1 MWVIRSKRVKS
12 EAILRLLRNS
22 LLVSFISLL
31 YTAVSLGQE
40 SARES
45 NPGVRVQVDSAHTP
59 AITPLEDLLKEAER
73 NNPSIQAAR
82 QGWQAAQQVPTQV
95 STRPDP
101 QFTVQHFSVGSP
113 RPFAGYSN
121 SEFAYIGLGVS
132 QEIPYPGKRGL
143 RAQAANQEAEARRLQ
158 ADSARSGVIDQLK
171 AAYFHL
177 AYLQETLGIL
187 ERNDEVLRDVQKIAE
202 SRYSVGQGNQQEVL
216 KAQLQHTKILQE
228 ITMHHREVGQMQA
241 QLKQLLNRVQDNPN
255 IQTVPLTLRSIPYT
269 ASQLMELVKQQNP
282 DIKAQQQMVK
292 QSESQVELSRKE
304 SRPDFNVQYIWQHT
318 NGDTRD
324 YYMATFGINLPNRGR
339 RKAELAQAEA
349 NREQAKR
356 MLEGEQQRRL
366 AEVQDQF
373 VVAETSAEQ
382 LKIYKEGLIPQ
393 SEATL
398 RSAQAAYQSGKQDFE
413 TLLNSFLDVLGL
425 QIEYQRELADH
436 ETALARLEALTGV
449 DLR

>member
-1 MWVIRSKRVKS
+1 MRPPAGSPVTLEELIREV
-12 EAILRLLRNS
+12 EQRNPD
-22 LLVSFISLL
+22 I
-31 YTAVSLGQE
+31 A
-40 SARES
+40 
-45 NPGVRVQVDSAHTP
+45 
-59 AITPLEDLLKEAER
+59 
-73 NNPSIQAAR
+73 
-82 QGWQAAQQVPTQV
+82 AAQQGYQAATHVAGQVSAFPDTQV
-95 STRPDP
+95 M
-101 QFTVQHFSVGSP
+101 VQHFGVGSP

-121 SEFAYIGLGVS
+121 SEFAYIGLGAS

-143 RAQAANQEAEARRLQ
+143 RAQVANQEAEARRFQ
-158 ADSARSGVIDQLK
+158 ADSARRGVVDQVK

-187 ERNDEVLRDVQKIAE
+187 ERNDEVLRDVQKITE

-216 KAQLQHTKILQE
+216 KAQLQHTKILQG

-241 QLKQLLNRVQDNPN
+241 QLKQLLNRAQESPD
-255 IQTVPLTLRSIPYT
+255 IQTMPLALRPIPYT
-269 ASQLMELVKQQNP
+269 ASQLMDLAKQQNP
-282 DIKAQQQMVK
+282 DIQAQQQMVK
-292 QSESQVELSRKE
+292 QSDSQVELSQKE
-304 SRPDFNVQYIWQHT
+304 FRPDFNVQYMWQHT

-373 VVAETSAEQ
+373 VVAQTSAEQ
-382 LKIYKEGLIPQ
+382 LKIYQEGLIPQ

-398 RSAQAAYQSGKQDFE
+398 RSAQAAYQAGKQDFE

-449 DLR
+449 DVR

>member
-1 MWVIRSKRVKS
+1 MKV
-12 EAILRLLRNS
+12 LRAFARIFAP
-22 LLVSFISLL
+22 SFRLI
-31 YTAVSLGQE
+31 AVSTLAVGVAAGQMQTTQE
-40 SARES
+40 AAPEQKSTTTMQPPAASPVTLEELIRE
-45 NPGVRVQVDSAHTP
+45 V
-59 AITPLEDLLKEAER
+59 EER
-73 NNPSIQAAR
+73 NPDIA
-82 QGWQAAQQVPTQV
+82 AAQLGYQATTHVAGQVSALPDTQV
-95 STRPDP
+95 M
-101 QFTVQHFSVGSP
+101 VQHFAVGSP

-121 SEFAYIGLGVS
+121 SEFAYIGLGAS

-143 RAQAANQEAEARRLQ
+143 RAQVANQEAEARRFQ
-158 ADSARSGVIDQLK
+158 ADSSRRSVVDQLK
-171 AAYFHL
+171 GIYFRL
-177 AYLQETLGIL
+177 AYLQETLGVL
-187 ERNDEVLRDVQKIAE
+187 ERNDEVLRDVQKITE

-228 ITMHHREVGQMQA
+228 ITMHHREVVQMQA
-241 QLKQLLNRVQDNPN
+241 QLKQLLNRAQDSPD
-255 IQTVPLTLRSIPYT
+255 IKTFPLALRPIPYT

-282 DIKAQQQMVK
+282 DIQAQQQMVK

-304 SRPDFNVQYIWQHT
+304 FRPDFNVQYIWQHT

-373 VVAETSAEQ
+373 VVAQASAEQ

-393 SEATL
+393 SEATF
-398 RSAQAAYQSGKQDFE
+398 RSAQAAYQSGKQDLKLCSTPFS
-413 TLLNSFLDVLGL
+413 TC
-425 QIEYQRELADH
+425 
-436 ETALARLEALTGV
+436 
-449 DLR
+449 

>member
-1 MWVIRSKRVKS
+1 MKALHAFARILAPSFQVICVLAVTVGVVTGQTQTVPEGTPQQSATTMRPPAGSPVALEQLIREV
-12 EAILRLLRNS
+12 EQRNPD
-22 LLVSFISLL
+22 I
-31 YTAVSLGQE
+31 A
-40 SARES
+40 
-45 NPGVRVQVDSAHTP
+45 
-59 AITPLEDLLKEAER
+59 
-73 NNPSIQAAR
+73 
-82 QGWQAAQQVPTQV
+82 AAQQGYQAATHVAGQVSAFPDTQV
-95 STRPDP
+95 M
-101 QFTVQHFSVGSP
+101 VQHFGVGSP

-121 SEFAYIGLGVS
+121 SEFAYIGLGAS

-143 RAQAANQEAEARRLQ
+143 RAQVANQEAETRRFQ
-158 ADSARSGVIDQLK
+158 ADSARRGVVDQLK

-187 ERNDEVLRDVQKIAE
+187 ERNDEVLRDVQKITE

-241 QLKQLLNRVQDNPN
+241 QLKQLLNRAQESPD
-255 IQTVPLTLRSIPYT
+255 IQTLPLALRPIPYT
-269 ASQLMELVKQQNP
+269 ASQLMDLAKQQNP
-282 DIKAQQQMVK
+282 DIQAQQQMVK
-292 QSESQVELSRKE
+292 QSDSQVELSQRE
-304 SRPDFNVQYIWQHT
+304 FRPDFNVQYMWQHT

-339 RKAELAQAEA
+339 RRAELAQAEA
-349 NREQAKR
+349 IREQAKL
-356 MLEGEQQRRL
+356 MLEAEQQRRL

-373 VVAETSAEQ
+373 VVAQTSAEQ
-382 LKIYKEGLIPQ
+382 LKIYQEGLIPQ

-425 QIEYQRELADH
+425 EIEYQRELADH

-449 DLR
+449 DVR

>member
-1 MWVIRSKRVKS
+1 MKALRAFARLFASSFELISVLGVAVGVVAGQTQTVLEGMPQSSATTMRPTAGSAVTLEELIREV
-12 EAILRLLRNS
+12 EQRNPD
-22 LLVSFISLL
+22 I
-31 YTAVSLGQE
+31 A
-40 SARES
+40 
-45 NPGVRVQVDSAHTP
+45 
-59 AITPLEDLLKEAER
+59 
-73 NNPSIQAAR
+73 
-82 QGWQAAQQVPTQV
+82 AAQQGYLAATNVAGQVSALPDTQV
-95 STRPDP
+95 M
-101 QFTVQHFSVGSP
+101 VQQFSVGSP

-121 SEFAYIGLGVS
+121 SEFAYIGLGAS

-143 RAQAANQEAEARRLQ
+143 RAQAANQEAEARRFQ
-158 ADSARSGVIDQLK
+158 ADSARRGVIDQLK

-187 ERNDEVLRDVQKIAE
+187 GRNDEVLRDVQKITE

-216 KAQLQHTKILQE
+216 KAQLQRTKILQE

-241 QLKQLLNRVQDNPN
+241 QLKQLLNRDQESAD
-255 IQTVPLTLRSIPYT
+255 IQTMPLALRPIPYT
-269 ASQLMELVKQQNP
+269 ASQLMELAKQQNP
-282 DIKAQQQMVK
+282 DIQAQQQMVK
-292 QSESQVELSRKE
+292 QSDSQVELSRKE
-304 SRPDFNVQYIWQHT
+304 FRPDFNVQYMWQHT

-324 YYMATFGINLPNRGR
+324 YYMATFGINLPNRRR

-349 NREQAKR
+349 SGEQAKR
-356 MLEGEQQRRL
+356 MLEGEQQRLL
-366 AEVQDQF
+366 AEVQNQF

-382 LKIYKEGLIPQ
+382 LKIYKEGLVPQ

-425 QIEYQRELADH
+425 EIQYQRELADH
-436 ETALARLEALTGV
+436 ETALARLEAITGV

>member
-1 MWVIRSKRVKS
+1 MEALRAFARIFAPSFHLIGVLTLAVGVSAGQMQTTREAAAEQKSTTTMQPPAGSPVTLEELIREV
-12 EAILRLLRNS
+12 EQRNPE
-22 LLVSFISLL
+22 I
-31 YTAVSLGQE
+31 AAAQLGY
-40 SARES
+40 
-45 NPGVRVQVDSAHTP
+45 
-59 AITPLEDLLKEAER
+59 
-73 NNPSIQAAR
+73 QAATHVA
-82 QGWQAAQQVPTQV
+82 GQVSAFPDTQV
-95 STRPDP
+95 M
-101 QFTVQHFSVGSP
+101 VQHFSVGSP

-121 SEFAYIGLGVS
+121 SEFAYIGLGAS

-143 RAQAANQEAEARRLQ
+143 RAQVANQEAEARRFQ
-158 ADSARSGVIDQLK
+158 ADSARRGVVDQLK
-171 AAYFHL
+171 ATFFRL

-187 ERNDEVLRDVQKIAE
+187 ERNDEVLRDVQKITE

-228 ITMHHREVGQMQA
+228 IVMHHREVGQMQA
-241 QLKQLLNRVQDNPN
+241 QLKQILNRAQDSPD
-255 IQTVPLTLRSIPYT
+255 IKTFPLALRPIPYT
-269 ASQLMELVKQQNP
+269 GSQLMELVKQQNP
-282 DIKAQQQMVK
+282 DIQAQQQMVK

-304 SRPDFNVQYIWQHT
+304 FRPDFNVQYMWQHT

-356 MLEGEQQRRL
+356 MLEAEQQRRL
-366 AEVQDQF
+366 AEVQDQL
-373 VVAETSAEQ
+373 VMAETSAEQ
-382 LKIYKEGLIPQ
+382 LKIYKEGLMPQ

-425 QIEYQRELADH
+425 EIEYQRELADH

-449 DLR
+449 DVR

>member
-1 MWVIRSKRVKS
+1 MK
-12 EAILRLLRNS
+12 ALRAFARTFAP
-22 LLVSFISLL
+22 SFRLICVLAVGVGIVAGQTE
-31 YTAVSLGQE
+31 TAPGGATEQSAATMRPPSGSPVSLE
-40 SARES
+40 ELIREVEQH
-45 NPGVRVQVDSAHTP
+45 NP
-59 AITPLEDLLKEAER
+59 DLA
-73 NNPSIQAAR
+73 
-82 QGWQAAQQVPTQV
+82 AAQQGYQASTHVAGQVSAFPDTQV
-95 STRPDP
+95 M
-101 QFTVQHFSVGSP
+101 VQHFGVGSP

-121 SEFAYIGLGVS
+121 SEFAYIGLGAS

-143 RAQAANQEAEARRLQ
+143 RAQVANQEAEAKRFQ
-158 ADSARSGVIDQLK
+158 VDSARRGVVDQLK

-187 ERNDEVLRDVQKIAE
+187 ERNDQALRDVQKITE

-216 KAQLQHTKILQE
+216 KAQLQHTKILQA

-241 QLKQLLNRVQDNPN
+241 QLKQLLNRAQDSPD
-255 IQTVPLTLRSIPYT
+255 IQTLPLALRPIPYT
-269 ASQLMELVKQQNP
+269 ASQLMDLAKQQNP
-282 DIKAQQQMVK
+282 DIQAQQQMVK
-292 QSESQVELSRKE
+292 QSDSEVELSRKE
-304 SRPDFNVQYIWQHT
+304 FRPDFNVQYVWQHT

-356 MLEGEQQRRL
+356 MLEAEQQRRL

-373 VVAETSAEQ
+373 VVAQTSAEQ
-382 LKIYKEGLIPQ
+382 LRIYKEGLIPQ
-393 SEATL
+393 SESTF

-413 TLLNSFLDVLGL
+413 TMLNSFLDVLSM

-449 DLR
+449 DVR

>member
-1 MWVIRSKRVKS
+1 MKALRALTRIVSPSSQLVCVLTLATGIAAGQMQTAP
-12 EAILRLLRNS
+12 EAS
-22 LLVSFISLL
+22 AEQKTPSS
-31 YTAVSLGQE
+31 TQTVSLE
-40 SARES
+40 ELIRE
-45 NPGVRVQVDSAHTP
+45 VQ
-59 AITPLEDLLKEAER
+59 ER
-73 NNPSIQAAR
+73 NPEIAAAQEGYQAATHV
-82 QGWQAAQQVPTQV
+82 AAQVSALPDTQV
-95 STRPDP
+95 M
-101 QFTVQHFSVGSP
+101 VQHFGVGSP

-121 SEFAYIGLGVS
+121 SDFAYIGLGAS
-132 QEIPYPGKRGL
+132 QEIPYPGKRKL
-143 RAQAANQEAEARRLQ
+143 RAQVANQEAEARRFQ
-158 ADSARSGVIDQLK
+158 VDSSRRNVVDQLK

-187 ERNDEVLRDVQKIAE
+187 ERNDEVLRDVQKITE

-241 QLKQLLNRVQDNPN
+241 QLKQFLNRPQDSPD
-255 IQTVPLTLRSIPYT
+255 IQTVPLALRPIPYT
-269 ASQLMELVKQQNP
+269 TSQLMELAKQQNP
-282 DIKAQQQMVK
+282 DIQAQQQMVK

-304 SRPDFNVQYIWQHT
+304 FKPDFNVGYMYQHT

-349 NREQAKR
+349 SREQAKR
-356 MLEGEQQRRL
+356 MLEAEQQRRL

-373 VVAETSAEQ
+373 VVAQTSAEQ

-393 SEATL
+393 SEATF

-413 TLLNSFLDVLGL
+413 TMLNSFLDVLSM
-425 QIEYQRELADH
+425 QVEYQRELADH

-449 DLR
+449 DVR

>member
-1 MWVIRSKRVKS
+1 MKALRAFARMLESSFRLIGVLTLAVGVAAGQQTTQEAAPEQKSTTTMQPPAGSPVTLEELIREV
-12 EAILRLLRNS
+12 EQRNPD
-22 LLVSFISLL
+22 I
-31 YTAVSLGQE
+31 AAAQLGY
-40 SARES
+40 
-45 NPGVRVQVDSAHTP
+45 
-59 AITPLEDLLKEAER
+59 
-73 NNPSIQAAR
+73 QAATHVA
-82 QGWQAAQQVPTQV
+82 GQVSAFPDTQV
-95 STRPDP
+95 M
-101 QFTVQHFSVGSP
+101 VQHFAVGSP

-121 SEFAYIGLGVS
+121 SEFAYIGLGAS

-143 RAQAANQEAEARRLQ
+143 RAQVANQEAEARRFQ
-158 ADSARSGVIDQLK
+158 ADSSRRSVVDQLK
-171 AAYFHL
+171 GIYFRL
-177 AYLQETLGIL
+177 AYLQETLGVL
-187 ERNDEVLRDVQKIAE
+187 ERNDEVLRDVQKITE

-304 SRPDFNVQYIWQHT
+304 FRPDFNVQYIWQHT

>member
-1 MWVIRSKRVKS
+1 MKALRAFARMLESSFRLIGVLTLAVGVAAGQQTTQEAAPEQKSTTTMQPPAGSPVTLEELIREV
-12 EAILRLLRNS
+12 EQRNPD
-22 LLVSFISLL
+22 I
-31 YTAVSLGQE
+31 AAAQLGY
-40 SARES
+40 
-45 NPGVRVQVDSAHTP
+45 
-59 AITPLEDLLKEAER
+59 
-73 NNPSIQAAR
+73 QAATHVA
-82 QGWQAAQQVPTQV
+82 GQVSAFPDTQV
-95 STRPDP
+95 M
-101 QFTVQHFSVGSP
+101 VQHFAVGSP

-121 SEFAYIGLGVS
+121 SEFAYIGLGAS

-143 RAQAANQEAEARRLQ
+143 RAQVASQEAEARRFQ
-158 ADSARSGVIDQLK
+158 ADSSRRSVVDQLK
-171 AAYFHL
+171 GIYFRL
-177 AYLQETLGIL
+177 AYLQETLGVL
-187 ERNDEVLRDVQKIAE
+187 KRNDEVLRDVQKITE

-304 SRPDFNVQYIWQHT
+304 FRPDFNVQYMWQHT

>member
-1 MWVIRSKRVKS
+1 MKALRAFARMLESSFRLIGVLTLAVGVAAGQQTTQEAAPEQKSTTTMQRPAGSPVTLGELIREV
-12 EAILRLLRNS
+12 EQRNPD
-22 LLVSFISLL
+22 I
-31 YTAVSLGQE
+31 AAAQLGY
-40 SARES
+40 
-45 NPGVRVQVDSAHTP
+45 
-59 AITPLEDLLKEAER
+59 
-73 NNPSIQAAR
+73 QAATHVA
-82 QGWQAAQQVPTQV
+82 GQVSAFPDTQV
-95 STRPDP
+95 M
-101 QFTVQHFSVGSP
+101 VQHFAVGSP

-121 SEFAYIGLGVS
+121 SEFAYIGLGAS

-143 RAQAANQEAEARRLQ
+143 RAQAASQEAEARRFQ
-158 ADSARSGVIDQLK
+158 ADSSRRSVVDQLK
-171 AAYFHL
+171 GIYFRL
-177 AYLQETLGIL
+177 AYLQETLGVL
-187 ERNDEVLRDVQKIAE
+187 ERNDEVLRDVQKITE

-228 ITMHHREVGQMQA
+228 IAMHHREVGQMQA
-241 QLKQLLNRVQDNPN
+241 QLKQLLNRVQDSPN

-304 SRPDFNVQYIWQHT
+304 FRPDFNVQYMWQHT

-373 VVAETSAEQ
+373 VAAETSAEQ

>member
-1 MWVIRSKRVKS
+1 MKALRAFARMLESSFRLIGVLTLAVGVAAGQQTTQEAAPEQKSTTTMQPPAGSPVTLEELIREV
-12 EAILRLLRNS
+12 EQRNPD
-22 LLVSFISLL
+22 I
-31 YTAVSLGQE
+31 AAAQLGY
-40 SARES
+40 
-45 NPGVRVQVDSAHTP
+45 
-59 AITPLEDLLKEAER
+59 
-73 NNPSIQAAR
+73 QAATHVA
-82 QGWQAAQQVPTQV
+82 GQVSAFPDTQV
-95 STRPDP
+95 M
-101 QFTVQHFSVGSP
+101 VQHFAVGSP

-121 SEFAYIGLGVS
+121 SEFAYIGLGAS

-143 RAQAANQEAEARRLQ
+143 RAQVASQEAEARRFQ
-158 ADSARSGVIDQLK
+158 ADSSRRSVVDQLK
-171 AAYFHL
+171 GIYFRL
-177 AYLQETLGIL
+177 AYLQETLGVL
-187 ERNDEVLRDVQKIAE
+187 ERNDEVLRDVQKITE

-304 SRPDFNVQYIWQHT
+304 FRPDFNVQYIWQHT

>member
-1 MWVIRSKRVKS
+1 MKALRAFARLFASSFELISVLGVAVGVVAGQTQTVPEGMPQSSAATMRPTAGSAVTLEELIREV
-12 EAILRLLRNS
+12 EQRNPD
-22 LLVSFISLL
+22 I
-31 YTAVSLGQE
+31 A
-40 SARES
+40 
-45 NPGVRVQVDSAHTP
+45 
-59 AITPLEDLLKEAER
+59 
-73 NNPSIQAAR
+73 
-82 QGWQAAQQVPTQV
+82 AAQQGYLAATHVAGQVSALPDTQV
-95 STRPDP
+95 M
-101 QFTVQHFSVGSP
+101 VQHFSVGSP

-121 SEFAYIGLGVS
+121 SEFAYIGLGAS

-143 RAQAANQEAEARRLQ
+143 RAQAANQEAEARRFQ
-158 ADSARSGVIDQLK
+158 ADSARRGVIDQLK

-187 ERNDEVLRDVQKIAE
+187 GRNDEVLRDVQKITE

-241 QLKQLLNRVQDNPN
+241 QLKQLLNRDQESAD
-255 IQTVPLTLRSIPYT
+255 IQTMPLALRPIPYT
-269 ASQLMELVKQQNP
+269 GSQLMELAKQQNP
-282 DIKAQQQMVK
+282 DIQAQQQMVK
-292 QSESQVELSRKE
+292 QSDSQVELSRKE
-304 SRPDFNVQYIWQHT
+304 FRPDFNVQYMWQHT

-349 NREQAKR
+349 SREQAKR
-356 MLEGEQQRRL
+356 MLEGEQQRLL
-366 AEVQDQF
+366 AEVQNQF

-382 LKIYKEGLIPQ
+382 LKIYKEGLVPQ

-425 QIEYQRELADH
+425 EIQYQRELADH
-436 ETALARLEALTGV
+436 ETALARLETITGV